1 MTSILVST
9 LGDKSFG
16 GLIVLRFLQGFFGS
30 PILASGGASLQDI
43 YDWNALPYAYIFYI
57 GAIFCGPA
65 FGPLFAAYAMPLD
78 WRWPLWEMSI
88 MLAPLLICCALL
100 PETSSDKILYQRA
113 KRLRQHSGS
122 DRYRSRMELH
132 KLDLQAIF
140 VDAIIKPFEIAFLD
154 PVIMFSCLYV
164 ALLYA
169 IFYSFFSSTGLV
181 FIGTYGFT
189 LEQFGL
195 AWLCIVVGCVT
206 FSTVYAIYLYL
217 SPHARR
223 EDVPHEQRLRP
234 ALLMVLLL
242 PASLFLFAWTAKVDT
257 HWIVPTIA
265 LTVYAG
271 SSFII
276 VRPMVPE
283 ERERARVVPT
293 LTNHIQYQCL
303 LCYVPLSYPRY
314 IASLLAA
321 ADFTR
326 SMFAVGFVHF
336 AGPLYTH
343 LGIDKGI
350 SILGAISILGVI
362 GMWYLYLYGDQLRA
376 KSKFTG
382 NRVGQVPC

>member
-9 LGDKSFG
+9 LGDKSFA

-276 VRPMVPE
+276 VGPMVPE
-283 ERERARVVPT
+283 ERERESARSH
-293 LTNHIQYQCL
+293 TN
-303 LCYVPLSYPRY
+303 
-314 IASLLAA
+314 
-321 ADFTR
+321 
-326 SMFAVGFVHF
+326 
-336 AGPLYTH
+336 
-343 LGIDKGI
+343 
-350 SILGAISILGVI
+350 
-362 GMWYLYLYGDQLRA
+362 
-376 KSKFTG
+376 
-382 NRVGQVPC
+382 